1 MDGREERLTRAV
13 YQIGA
18 ERGRRR
24 VAPPNPFS
32 DGMIISVDKPLG
44 WTSFDLVNLF
54 RRLACTEL
62 NLKRLKVGH
71 AGTLDPLATGV
82 VVLCTGRF
90 TKRIEELQDHDKCY
104 EATIRLGATTPSF
117 DLEHSIDAFFPY
129 DHLTEEEIRTA
140 LRSYEGEIDQVPPAY
155 SAAKI
160 GGERAYMIAR
170 RGDEVE
176 LPAKRVRFDRIELLS
191 YEAPLA
197 RVRVTGGKG
206 IFIRALARD
215 LGEQLGCGAHLTR
228 LRRTRVGDRSVEDC
242 IRPEDFESFIRQTL
256 DVYASVHQTDL
267 RAWRDRIAAEGENR

>member
-160 GGERAYMIAR
+160 GGARGSSSARWLVTWASSSAVGLISRDCVGLGSATEAWRIASVPR
-170 RGDEVE
+170 TLSHLSDRHWRPMLPSTRPTSGRGGT
-176 LPAKRVRFDRIELLS
+176 AS
-191 YEAPLA
+191 
-197 RVRVTGGKG
+197 
-206 IFIRALARD
+206 
-215 LGEQLGCGAHLTR
+215 R
-228 LRRTRVGDRSVEDC
+228 LRGRIDKINFRD
-242 IRPEDFESFIRQTL
+242 
-256 DVYASVHQTDL
+256 TD
-267 RAWRDRIAAEGENR
+267 I

>member
-1 MDGREERLTRAV
+1 MDDREERLTRAV

-54 RRLACTEL
+54 RRLACMEL

-117 DLEHSIDAFFPY
+117 DLEHSIDAFYTY
-129 DHLTEEEIRTA
+129 DHLTEKEIRTA
-140 LRSYEGEIDQVPPAY
+140 LLSYEGEIDQVPPAY

-160 GGERAYMIAR
+160 GGE
-170 RGDEVE
+170 
-176 LPAKRVRFDRIELLS
+176 
-191 YEAPLA
+191 
-197 RVRVTGGKG
+197 GKG

-228 LRRTRVGDRSVEDC
+228 LRRTRVGDRRVEEC
-242 IRPEDFESFIRQTL
+242 IRPEDFVPFIRQTL
-256 DVYASVHQTDL
+256 DAYASVHQTDL